1 MSMAIYE
8 PWGFSVDKA
17 KTLIGMVLK
26 SVEEFY
32 DLKKRFSEA
41 NPSEKDPSSLY
52 KKWED
57 DLENTGRNA
66 IEVEG
71 ETYQVLKRLAI
82 DEYWYGPSKIADM
95 RFRDFFTGDPLKGI
109 RERVPFGF
117 ILRSM
122 SSPNE
127 IYVVIRGTQTKP
139 EWYNNLRSSP
149 GEEGFIDEKT
159 LGSVHSGFYHIYNKP
174 NIGDRLDK
182 GDNLPSMM
190 DSIMGVIEE
199 EIKNSAADSPGIKV
213 YVTGHSLGAALAT
226 LTATQICYQK
236 PTIKPVLYT
245 FASPRVGDKRF
256 EDYVS
261 EHLKHVFRVINSE
274 DIISAVPLASPRL
287 LPEDEIEDMVEGLGK
302 LGESIMKFTSLLPN
316 LDFYHVG
323 RTIPFTVHK
332 GSILE
337 NHIAA
342 TYQEAIQ

>member
-52 KKWED
+52 EKWEA
-57 DLENTGRNA
+57 DLENTGRNT

-82 DEYWYGPSKIADM
+82 DEYWYGLSNIADI
-95 RFRDFFTGDPLKGI
+95 RVRDFFTGDPKKGF

-117 ILRSM
+117 ILRSV

-149 GEEGFIDEKT
+149 EEEGFIDAET
-159 LGSVHSGFYHIYNKP
+159 LGKVHSGFYHIYNKP
-174 NIGDRLDK
+174 NKGDRLDK
-182 GDNLPSMM
+182 EDDLPSMM
-190 DSIMGVIEE
+190 DVITE
-199 EIKNSAADSPGIKV
+199 EIGKLTADPSIKV
-213 YVTGHSLGAALAT
+213 YVAGHSLGAALAT
-226 LTATQICYQK
+226 LAAAQIRYQRLEQE
-236 PTIKPVLYT
+236 PEIEPILYT

-256 EDYVS
+256 EGYVS
-261 EHLKHVFRVINSE
+261 KHLKYVFRVINSE

-287 LPEDEIEDMVEGLGK
+287 LPEDEIGEMVEGLGK
-302 LGESIMKFTSLLPN
+302 LGESILKFTSLLPN